1 MKGNPIRLILLL
13 IRLFYPFEKRKEKE
27 KKKRGKEKQFPHNEK
42 RTKRNDTKAG
52 RKPLNLDFDNR
63 TKIEPVIKR
72 FISSHIVHIEQFRT
86 PTTTDTHNVST
97 VALFRKEGRGKKVK

>member
-52 RKPLNLDFDNR
+52 RE
-63 TKIEPVIKR
+63 TIESR
-72 FISSHIVHIEQFRT
+72 F
-86 PTTTDTHNVST
+86 
-97 VALFRKEGRGKKVK
+97 

>member
-1 MKGNPIRLILLL
+1 MK
-13 IRLFYPFEKRKEKE
+13 KEK
-27 KKKRGKEKQFPHNEK
+27 KKRKKRGKEKQFPHNEK
-42 RTKRNDTKAG
+42 RTQRETTRRQIG
-52 RKPLNLDFDNR
+52 KPLNLDFDNR

>member
-42 RTKRNDTKAG
+42 RTQRETTRRQIG
-52 RKPLNLDFDNR
+52 KPLNLDFDNR

-86 PTTTDTHNVST
+86 PTTTDTQRFEPLPCSGKRDEE
-97 VALFRKEGRGKKVK
+97 RK